1 MGEMRLR
8 CVVKRSTNAPGYT
21 TNTNMP
27 KPFTLTCS
35 LPGAEKH
42 DAVKEVGERDI
53 KNVFSQSASYCWGP
67 TRTRRVWFVFHNRV
81 LREVKVN

>member
-42 DAVKEVGERDI
+42 DKRSKTSEKEILKTYFPSERLTVGVLNEHI
-53 KNVFSQSASYCWGP
+53 VFGLYF
-67 TRTRRVWFVFHNRV
+67 TT
-81 LREVKVN
+81 E